1 MTDAPKKPRRSDV
14 AACLADMRHAA
25 QAIDRY
31 ASGISLDQFLENE
44 EKQDAIIRRIEVLG
58 EAADRLMK
66 ADKDYIQHFPDLP
79 VREIKAMRNFVSHG
93 YDAVDLTTVWNT
105 AKEDVPDLCR
115 QLDRLIN
122 ERKA

>member
-1 MTDAPKKPRRSDV
+1 
-14 AACLADMRHAA
+14 MRHAA

-44 EKQDAIIRRIEVLG
+44 EKQDAIIRRIEILG

-105 AKEDVPDLCR
+105 VKEDVPDLCR
-115 QLDRLIN
+115 QLDQLIN